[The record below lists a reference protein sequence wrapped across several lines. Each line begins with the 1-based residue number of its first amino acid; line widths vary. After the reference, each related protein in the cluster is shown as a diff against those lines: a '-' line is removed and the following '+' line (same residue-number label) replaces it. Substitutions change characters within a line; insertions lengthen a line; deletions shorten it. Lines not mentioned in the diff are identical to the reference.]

1 MNEIIEKAR
10 ELGQM
15 LSECDEYKALKGA
28 EDLQLA
34 DPDAQQ
40 LMMEYA
46 TVRERLGQRASKE
59 GATKEELESVQKEAQ
74 EAFEKLMTNANI
86 KRYVEASQTFKTLID
101 QVNAIIAYFV
111 KGEEQSGGC
120 SGNCSNCGGRH

>member
-40 LMMEYA
+40 LMME
-46 TVRERLGQRASKE
+46 
-59 GATKEELESVQKEAQ
+59 
-74 EAFEKLMTNANI
+74 
-86 KRYVEASQTFKTLID
+86 
-101 QVNAIIAYFV
+101 
-111 KGEEQSGGC
+111 
-120 SGNCSNCGGRH
+120 